1 MKKINYEKKSVSLI
15 LAKKEFIDTK
25 SNGVSMDNM
34 IIEFSSRY
42 RESITKP
49 IYCPYIIS
57 KI

>member
-15 LAKKEFIDTK
+15 LAKVEIIDTTIK
-25 SNGVSMDNM
+25 GLSMDDM

-42 RESITKP
+42 RESVTKP
-49 IYCPYIIS
+49 IYCPYIMS